1 MVYRGQQDYLCLV
14 DITPSFAYTV
24 QENNYATFYGK
35 DGKAWSLQFSNA
47 GDARNFAIH
56 VALAKFFVSGQK
68 NIVVLEEPMQ
78 MSGTH
83 VLGTGDSAGIKY
95 TTWLTKPDT
104 GALSTQIDS
113 NATKDG
119 VSRITLGDH
128 STSFPA
134 WHAAL
139 NGRKKG
145 FKGIVVSPPAM
156 AFGEAGV
163 AGTIPPNSIIV
174 FELEVARVKRA
185 APAAAPAHAEAPVS
199 ASLNAP
205 STLFDGYPAGDAVSS
220 AEAQKTEL
228 MQRLARAGAKP
239 MIGSPAAPGPATA
252 AAQIPAQPLPQQA
265 AAAAPQPMQ
274 QQQPQQQQPV
284 CVFAPT
290 IESHNHCSVG
300 FVFPDIYCSRLCF
313 FPLDCCG
320 FFCVVCDVRCRM
332 QGRWR
337 CMRLSPGWVSL
348 RFVACFLP
356 SVAKVCLAG
365 WVPVIENFIFLTE
378 RKQPRVFPRRP
389 QCVRFCHS
397 YTEELLTDAS
407 SL

>member
-1 MVYRGQQDYLCLV
+1 MSSKLIDSIFHRVFFTFFARTFIISFSNHSDDKKQPQAEGRVGAAVTAGRNCTTAQLMVYRGQQDYLCLV

-35 DGKAWSLQFSNA
+35 DGKAWSLQFGNA

-68 NIVVLEEPMQ
+68 SIVVLEEPMQ

-83 VLGTGDSAGIKY
+83 VLTTGDSAGIKY

-104 GALSTQIDS
+104 GALAAQVDS

-119 VSRITLGDH
+119 VSRITIGDH

-163 AGTIPPNSIIV
+163 PGTIPPNSIIV

-185 APAAAPAHAEAPVS
+185 TAPAPAPAHTEAPAP

-205 STLFDGYPAGDAVSS
+205 STLFDGFPAGDAVSS

-239 MIGSPAAPGPATA
+239 MVGSPAAASPAA
-252 AAQIPAQPLPQQA
+252 ASAAQIPAQPLPQQA
-265 AAAAPQPMQ
+265 AAAAAPQPMQ
-274 QQQPQQQQPV
+274 QQQQQQPV
-284 CVFAPT
+284 CASFFQ
-290 IESHNHCSVG
+290 SHLDPIIIAVVG
-300 FVFPDIYCSRLCF
+300 FVFPRYL
-313 FPLDCCG
+313 
-320 FFCVVCDVRCRM
+320 
-332 QGRWR
+332 
-337 CMRLSPGWVSL
+337 
-348 RFVACFLP
+348 
-356 SVAKVCLAG
+356 
-365 WVPVIENFIFLTE
+365 
-378 RKQPRVFPRRP
+378 
-389 QCVRFCHS
+389 
-397 YTEELLTDAS
+397 LLT
-407 SL
+407 LVFFFF

>member
-35 DGKAWSLQFSNA
+35 DGKAWSLQFSKA
-47 GDARNFAIH
+47 EDARNFAIH

-68 NIVVLEEPMQ
+68 NIVLLEEPMQ

-113 NATKDG
+113 NAAKDG
-119 VSRITLGDH
+119 VSRITIGDH

-145 FKGIVVSPPAM
+145 FKGIVVSPPSM
-156 AFGEAGV
+156 AFGDAGV

-185 APAAAPAHAEAPVS
+185 APAAAPAHTEAPVS

-239 MIGSPAAPGPATA
+239 MIGSPAAASPA
-252 AAQIPAQPLPQQA
+252 AATTQIPAQPLPQQA
-265 AAAAPQPMQ
+265 AAAAAAAAPQPM
-274 QQQPQQQQPV
+274 QPQQQQPV
-284 CVFAPT
+284 CVFVPT
-290 IESHNHCSVG
+290 FDSHNH
-300 FVFPDIYCSRLCF
+300 
-313 FPLDCCG
+313 
-320 FFCVVCDVRCRM
+320 FCDGIC
-332 QGRWR
+332 
-337 CMRLSPGWVSL
+337 
-348 RFVACFLP
+348 
-356 SVAKVCLAG
+356 
-365 WVPVIENFIFLTE
+365 
-378 RKQPRVFPRRP
+378 FPR
-389 QCVRFCHS
+389 
-397 YTEELLTDAS
+397 YLLFTLAFS
-407 SL
+407 FL

>member
-35 DGKAWSLQFSNA
+35 DGKAWSLQFSSA
-47 GDARNFAIH
+47 EDARKFAIH

-83 VLGTGDSAGIKY
+83 VLGSGDSAGIKY
-95 TTWLTKPDT
+95 TTWLTKADT

-113 NATKDG
+113 NAAKDG
-119 VSRITLGDH
+119 VSRITIGDH
-128 STSFPA
+128 STSVPA

-145 FKGIVVSPPAM
+145 FKGIVVSPPSM
-156 AFGEAGV
+156 AFGDAGV

-185 APAAAPAHAEAPVS
+185 APAAAPAHAEAPV
-199 ASLNAP
+199 SLNAP

-239 MIGSPAAPGPATA
+239 MIGSPAAASPA
-252 AAQIPAQPLPQQA
+252 AAATQIPAQPLPQQA
-265 AAAAPQPMQ
+265 ATAVAAAAPQP
-274 QQQPQQQQPV
+274 QPQQQQPV
-284 CVFAPT
+284 CAFCAH
-290 IESHNHCSVG
+290 IHDSHNNCCEG
-300 FVFPDIYCSRLCF
+300 LVFPDIYCSRLCF
-313 FPLDCCG
+313 LSFDCCG
-320 FFCVVCDVRCRM
+320 FFCFVMSDAVCRCD
-332 QGRWR
+332 GCVCAAAWDEPATG
-337 CMRLSPGWVSL
+337 LLLVLLFLL
-348 RFVACFLP
+348 RG
-356 SVAKVCLAG
+356 VCLAA
-365 WVPVIENFIFLTE
+365 V
-378 RKQPRVFPRRP
+378 VFR
-389 QCVRFCHS
+389 
-397 YTEELLTDAS
+397 
-407 SL
+407 